1 MTVVDRFLKYVSYP
15 TTSNPHADEATYP
28 SNPEELVLLSALKEE
43 IEAMGLQADMDEYG
57 YVTATLPANVEG
69 APVLGLLAHVDTSPA
84 VSGREIRPRII
95 RYAGGDIV
103 LDTAGE
109 HKIGTADNPELAH
122 YIGKELIVTDGSTL
136 LGADDKAGVAEIMT
150 LLATLLE
157 NPSLPHGKIRVA
169 FTPDEEI
176 GRGTDHFDVAK
187 FGADFGYTVDGGEL
201 GEIEYENF
209 NAAAGELHITGVSVH
224 PGSAKGKMKNA
235 VDIFADFHA
244 GLPRAERP
252 DATKGYEGFYMVDE
266 ITGGVE
272 SLHAAYIIRD
282 HDRARLEERK
292 AYFLSLAKRVD
303 EAWGGG
309 CIQATV
315 KDSYYNMAEIVKK
328 HPHLVENAK
337 AAMLACGVEPRV
349 NPIRGGTDGA
359 RLSYEGLPCPNLSTG
374 GLNFHGRQ
382 EYIPVK
388 SLETMVDVLVHL
400 VGLYAKEAAH
410 GI

>member
-1 MTVVDRFLKYVSYP
+1 MTVIDRFFRYVSFP
-15 TTSNPHADEATYP
+15 TTSDPHADEATYP
-28 SNPEELVLLSALKEE
+28 SNQEELVLLSSLRDELAG
-43 IEAMGLQADMDEYG
+43 MGLTAKMDAYG
-57 YVTATLPANVEG
+57 YVTAVLPANVQG

-84 VSGREIRPRII
+84 VSGRNVKARILH
-95 RYAGGDIV
+95 YAGGDIL
-103 LDTAGE
+103 LDEKGDY
-109 HKIGTADNPELAH
+109 KICTADNPELAH
-122 YIGKELIVTDGSTL
+122 YVGEDLIVTDGSTL

-150 LLATLLE
+150 LLATLIE
-157 NPSLPHGKIRVA
+157 NPSLPHGEIRVA

-176 GRGTDHFDVAK
+176 GRGTDHFDTK
-187 FGADFGYTVDGGEL
+187 DFGADFAYTVDGGEL

-209 NAAAGELHITGVSVH
+209 NAAAGELHVTGISVH

-252 DATKGYEGFYMVDE
+252 DATEGYEGFYMADE
-266 ITGGVE
+266 IRGGVE
-272 SLHAAYIIRD
+272 ELHAAYIIRD
-282 HDRARLEERK
+282 HDRAKLEERK
-292 AYFLSLAKRVD
+292 AFFLALAQRVD

-309 CIQATV
+309 CVHATV
-315 KDSYYNMAEIVKK
+315 KDSYYNMAEIVMQ
-328 HPHLVENAK
+328 HPHLIENAK
-337 AAMLACGVEPRV
+337 AAMLACGVEPRII
-349 NPIRGGTDGA
+349 PIRGGTDGA
-359 RLSYEGLPCPNLSTG
+359 RLSFEGLPCPNLSTG

-410 GI
+410 GV